1 MQKRGKGVGLRAW
14 KLKGPVG
21 GDRQGDLTDG
31 EPTIR
36 RREKWVD
43 FGQVAIGMVISKQCK
58 VNRQREREGI
68 LRHEKPS
75 FSSVRVS
82 RSSV

>member
-1 MQKRGKGVGLRAW
+1 MKGE
-14 KLKGPVG
+14 
-21 GDRQGDLTDG
+21 LTDG

-58 VNRQREREGI
+58 VNRQRERGFKAVGKGKRELI
-68 LRHEKPS
+68 A
-75 FSSVRVS
+75 
-82 RSSV
+82 